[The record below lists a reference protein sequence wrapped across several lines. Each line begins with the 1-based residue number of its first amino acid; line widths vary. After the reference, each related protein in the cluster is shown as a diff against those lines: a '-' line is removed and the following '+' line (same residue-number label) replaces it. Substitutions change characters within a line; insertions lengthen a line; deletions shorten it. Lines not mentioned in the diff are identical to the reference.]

1 MKKTVKKFITLLC
14 AVLLLSTSA
23 IFSFPS
29 TASENESNAESKIML
44 QKEHSYGEWYVVVHP
59 TETEFG
65 LSRRDCSECDAYETK
80 TIAKLSDAKLT
91 DTHNF
96 SGKEEIITPASCTA
110 DGSKKVYCTE
120 DGCGAYRIVTVEKT
134 GHVEIWGDEIK
145 PTCRHPGARLKK
157 CSICGVTLGMESI
170 PELPHDYK
178 TVSIVPPT
186 SIEKGY
192 TLYKCKVCG
201 YENKGNFMAP
211 VPEDATKI
219 VVKTKRGF
227 AGKTVL
233 VNVILE
239 NNPGIWGMDLA
250 VSYDKTNLT
259 LNSVINGDVFADSE
273 WTKGNLSAE
282 SYILSYEANGFENV
296 SGSGVLATLEFT
308 VNDEAQAEDFYEIS
322 VSYRSGDIIDAAFA
336 EISPAVVQG
345 GVQVIDV
352 LYGDLNGDGIVNKK
366 DSLLMKM
373 YLADNTTQINEA
385 AADVFPDGAINKKDS
400 LYLKQYLAGLD
411 VELGA

>member
-134 GHVEIWGDEIK
+134 GHVEIWGDK
-145 PTCRHPGARLKK
+145 SSRP
-157 CSICGVTLGMESI
+157 VVI
-170 PELPHDYK
+170 P
-178 TVSIVPPT
+178 
-186 SIEKGY
+186 
-192 TLYKCKVCG
+192 
-201 YENKGNFMAP
+201 
-211 VPEDATKI
+211 
-219 VVKTKRGF
+219 
-227 AGKTVL
+227 VL
-233 VNVILE
+233 
-239 NNPGIWGMDLA
+239 D
-250 VSYDKTNLT
+250 
-259 LNSVINGDVFADSE
+259 
-273 WTKGNLSAE
+273 
-282 SYILSYEANGFENV
+282 
-296 SGSGVLATLEFT
+296 
-308 VNDEAQAEDFYEIS
+308 
-322 VSYRSGDIIDAAFA
+322 
-336 EISPAVVQG
+336 
-345 GVQVIDV
+345 
-352 LYGDLNGDGIVNKK
+352 
-366 DSLLMKM
+366 
-373 YLADNTTQINEA
+373 
-385 AADVFPDGAINKKDS
+385 
-400 LYLKQYLAGLD
+400 
-411 VELGA
+411 